1 MPSDIAKFVE
11 KVREK
16 YDQGNEL
23 LRIYYYDCQPS
34 DAQTVL
40 PVSKAPLSY
49 KNSPLYRDRMQ
60 FLAAL
65 KRADFVAVREGRL
78 YFRGWTLKDEKNPPA
93 GPLTDADYVPDF
105 EQKGVDIK
113 IGLDI
118 AWIGLGKIAERI
130 YLVTGDSDFIAAM
143 KFARRSGV
151 QVFLFTFA
159 HGVVNELKDHA
170 DVLDER
176 PIKDVLA

>member
-1 MPSDIAKFVE
+1 MDAK
-11 KVREK
+11 
-16 YDQGNEL
+16 
-23 LRIYYYDCQPS
+23 
-34 DAQTVL
+34 
-40 PVSKAPLSY
+40 
-49 KNSPLYRDRMQ
+49 
-60 FLAAL
+60 
-65 KRADFVAVREGRL
+65 GR
-78 YFRGWTLKDEKNPPA
+78 KKPPA
-93 GPLTDADYVPDF
+93 GPLTDADYKPDF

-118 AWIGLGKIAERI
+118 AWISLGKIAERI
-130 YLVTGDSDFIAAM
+130 YLATGDSDFIAAM
-143 KFARRSGV
+143 KLARRSGV